1 MATQQLTS
9 STPKSHH
16 VAAPPSSAPTKGT
29 TSILSHQSIKDSLP
43 REVIDRIKVSYDLL
57 EIPSCFPFLWIRITA
72 CSNFICPSLPRF
84 ANAARPFQFIL

>member
-1 MATQQLTS
+1 MATQQLTP

-16 VAAPPSSAPTKGT
+16 VTATPSSAPTKGN

-57 EIPSCFPFLWIRITA
+57 EISSYSCLWIRITA

-84 ANAARPFQFIL
+84 ASTSPPFQFIL